1 MREIKFELR
10 YCHGINELKYTFKFN
25 KKKPYVIYAPNGT
38 MKTSFTKTLQD
49 LREDRESMD
58 EVFLDRESK
67 RIINNELNQ
76 PLEASNVL
84 VFESYKDNY
93 EADNMTNLLVS
104 EKLKKQYDSIT
115 NKLEENKIQFLKV
128 IEKKSGV
135 TLRKGLETI
144 LMNDLNGQRNELFDC
159 LQSQEN
165 NKEELITPLLCKI
178 KYIDIINDNVKK
190 FLDDQE
196 VRRLLKE
203 YMEKYNQLFENS
215 IFKKGIFNHSNAED
229 IGKNLQDNGY
239 FKANY
244 NLLINNKGEEIKIS
258 DKKGLEELV
267 KKAKNQILEDDDLA
281 EKFDKID
288 QKIKKNKENKKL
300 RDILE
305 EYPELIVE
313 LTNYDELKKK
323 FWVSYI
329 FKDDESLG
337 KYNTLISNYND
348 SKEKIKAII
357 EKAKNE
363 KTQWEGVINLFNNR
377 FDVPFKVG
385 IGNQEDVILKESR
398 PSLIFTYLDP
408 NEEKN
413 IDKNKLINVLS
424 RGEQRA
430 LYILN
435 IIFEI
440 KGIENEGED
449 ILLVFDDIADSFD
462 YKNKYAIIEYLKE
475 ISEEMKFNMIILTH
489 NFDFYRTIGN
499 RLNAR
504 CLMTK
509 KSEEKIEI
517 TEGKY
522 IKDIFLRWKTQFATN
537 DKILISA
544 IPFIRNISEYIL
556 GSECAEYKFLTCL
569 LHIKQNPKTKNIRV
583 CDIQNIYKKLW
594 QIDEEIDT
602 DERYV
607 YSIIMEQ
614 AEAIC
619 DEPTEELDLEN
630 KITLS
635 IAIRLLA
642 EEYMINRIND
652 MDFVSSIT
660 GVQTGKLLGKF
671 KETFKGEII
680 TIKLLEKVNLMTSE
694 NIHLNSFMYE
704 PLLDISENHLKS
716 LYLSIKALIK
726 TIEIT
731 EAQEEAAPTQE

>member
-1 MREIKFELR
+1 MKKIKFELR
-10 YCHGINELKYTFKFN
+10 YCHGINDLNYTFEFN

-38 MKTSFTKTLQD
+38 MKTSFTKTLKD
-49 LREDRESMD
+49 LKDGRESID
-58 EVFLDRESK
+58 EVFLDRESI
-67 RIINNELNQ
+67 RIIKNELNQ

-93 EADNMTNLLVS
+93 EPDNITNLLVS
-104 EKLKKQYDSIT
+104 ENLKKEYDSIT
-115 NKLEENKIQFLKV
+115 KKLEDNKIQFLKV
-128 IEKKSGV
+128 IEKKSGI

-144 LMNDLNGQRNELFDC
+144 MLNDLNGQRNEFFDC
-159 LQSQEN
+159 LQRQRN
-165 NKEELITPLLCKI
+165 NKEEFINPLLYNI
-178 KYIDIINDNVKK
+178 KYTDIINDNVKK
-190 FLDDQE
+190 FLDDSE
-196 VRRLLKE
+196 VTRLLKE
-203 YMEKYNQLFENS
+203 YMEKYNQLFDNS

-229 IGKNLQDNGY
+229 IGKNLHENGY
-239 FKANY
+239 FKAKY
-244 NLLINNKGEEIKIS
+244 KLLISNDGEEIKIS
-258 DKKGLEELV
+258 DKSGLEELV
-267 KKAKNQILEDDDLA
+267 KKAKIQILENDELVQ
-281 EKFDKID
+281 KFDKID
-288 QKIKKNKENKKL
+288 QRIKNKENKKL
-300 RDILE
+300 REILGK
-305 EYPELIVE
+305 YPELIVE
-313 LTNYDELKKK
+313 LSNYNELKKK

-329 FKDDESLG
+329 FEDNESLE
-337 KYNTLISNYND
+337 KYNTLLSNYND
-348 SKEKIKAII
+348 SKEKLKSII

-363 KTQWEGVINLFNNR
+363 KTKWEEVINLFNNR
-377 FDVPFKVG
+377 FNVPFKVEV
-385 IGNQEDVILKESR
+385 GNQEDVILKESR
-398 PSLIFTYLDP
+398 PSLNFTYLDL

-440 KGIENEGED
+440 KGIENEGEN

-475 ISEEMKFNMIILTH
+475 ISEEMKFNIIILTH

-517 TEGKY
+517 IQGKY
-522 IKDIFLRWKTQFATN
+522 IKDIFLRWKTQFVTN
-537 DKILISA
+537 DRILISA

-556 GSECAEYKFLTCL
+556 GSKCDEYKFLTCL
-569 LHIKQNPKTKNIRV
+569 LHMKTNPKTKSIRV
-583 CDIQNIYKKLW
+583 YDIQNIYK
-594 QIDEEIDT
+594 QIWKIDNEIDK

-607 YSIIMEQ
+607 YNSIMEQ
-614 AEAIC
+614 AEEIYN
-619 DEPTEELDLEN
+619 EVTEELNLEN

-642 EEYMINRIND
+642 EEYMISMIND
-652 MDFVSSIT
+652 IDFISSIT

-671 KETFKGEII
+671 KEMFKNEIN

-704 PLLDISENHLKS
+704 PLLDISENHLKD
-716 LYLSIKALIK
+716 LYLNVKTLIS
-726 TIEIT
+726 TAEMT
-731 EAQEEAAPTQE
+731 EAQEEVASTQE

>member
-1 MREIKFELR
+1 MKEIKFRLR
-10 YCHGINELKYTFKFN
+10 YCHGINELEYDFKFN

-49 LREDRESMD
+49 LKEERESID
-58 EVFLDRESK
+58 EVFPDRESK
-67 RIINNELNQ
+67 RIIENEENQ
-76 PLEASNVL
+76 PLTSSNVL
-84 VFESYKDNY
+84 VFESYKENY
-93 EADNMTNLLVS
+93 EAENMTNLLVS
-104 EKLKKQYDSIT
+104 KKLKKEYDSIT
-115 NKLEENKIQFLKV
+115 KKLEDYKKDFLKV
-128 IEKKSGV
+128 IEKKSGL
-135 TLRKGLETI
+135 TLRRGLESV
-144 LMNDLNGQRNELFDC
+144 LLEDLNGKNNELFDC
-159 LQSQEN
+159 LQEQEN
-165 NKEELITPLLCKI
+165 KKEEFLMPFLSKI
-178 KYIDIINDNVKK
+178 KYIDVINDKVKNL
-190 FLDDQE
+190 LDDPE

-215 IFKKGIFNHSNAED
+215 IFKKGVFNHSNAED
-229 IGKNLQDNGY
+229 IGKNLQVNGY
-239 FKANY
+239 FEAKY
-244 NLLINNKGEEIKIS
+244 NLLIKNNDEEIKIS
-258 DKKGLEELV
+258 DKKGLDELINNAKNMIFKDDELV
-267 KKAKNQILEDDDLA
+267 

-288 QKIKKNKENKKL
+288 QKINKNKENKKF

-305 EYPELIVE
+305 EYPELIIE
-313 LTNYDELKKK
+313 LNNYDELKKK
-323 FWVSYI
+323 FWITYI
-329 FKDDESLG
+329 FEDDESLVRY
-337 KYNTLISNYND
+337 KTLISNYNK
-348 SKEKIKAII
+348 SKEKIKSII

-363 KTQWEGVINLFNNR
+363 KTQWEIVINLFNNR

-398 PSLIFTYLDP
+398 PSLIFTYIDS
-408 NEEKN
+408 NGQKN
-413 IDKNKLINVLS
+413 IDKDKLINVLS

-440 KGIENEGED
+440 KGIENQGDD
-449 ILLVFDDIADSFD
+449 IILVFDDIADSFD

-509 KSEEKIEI
+509 KLEGKIEI
-517 TEGKY
+517 TEGRY
-522 IKDIFLRWKTQFATN
+522 IKDIFLRWKTQFTTN

-544 IPFIRNISEYIL
+544 IPFIRNISEYIF
-556 GSECAEYKFLTCL
+556 GSESKEYKFLTCL
-569 LHIKQNPKTKNIRV
+569 LHMKQEPETKKIKV
-583 CDIQNIYKKLW
+583 CEIQNIYKKLW
-594 QIDEEIDT
+594 QIDNEIAI

-607 YSIIMEQ
+607 YSIIIEQ

-619 DEPTEELDLEN
+619 INRTEELDLEN
-630 KITLS
+630 KIALS

-652 MDFVSSIT
+652 MNFVNSIK

-671 KETFKGEII
+671 KEKFKDEIEI
-680 TIKLLEKVNLMTSE
+680 IKLLEKVNLMTSE

-704 PLLDISENHLKS
+704 PLLDISENHLKI
-716 LYLSIKALIK
+716 LYSSIKELIN
-726 TIEIT
+726 TVDMT
-731 EAQEEAAPTQE
+731 EAQEEAAPTQK